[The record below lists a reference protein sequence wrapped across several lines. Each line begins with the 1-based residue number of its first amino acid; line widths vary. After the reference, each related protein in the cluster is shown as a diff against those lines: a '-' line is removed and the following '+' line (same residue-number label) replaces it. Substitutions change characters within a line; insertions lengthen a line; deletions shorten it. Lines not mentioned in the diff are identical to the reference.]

1 MKIVHTLIAGLFGG
15 LTNSIGIWLCGFLG
29 ITTALG
35 FNFTPELTMKWLLPR
50 LVPSALWGLLFLLPF
65 WEKTIFR
72 KGIVLSLLPAV
83 FMLFMVF
90 PKMGAGMLG
99 LMWGN
104 TAPLF
109 ALFFTVIWGL
119 TAASWL
125 KLFKQDKNADL
136 VRVGVSQVSL
146 K

>member
-1 MKIVHTLIAGLFGG
+1 MKIVHALIAGLLGG
-15 LTNSIGIWLCGFLG
+15 LTNSLGIWLCGLLG

-35 FNFTPELTMKWLLPR
+35 FNFTPELTMNWLLPR

-65 WEKTIFR
+65 WEQKLFS
-72 KGIVLSLLPAV
+72 KGLILSLFPAA

-99 LMWGN
+99 LAWGA

-109 ALFFTVIWGL
+109 ALFFTGVWGL
-119 TAASWL
+119 TAAAWL
-125 KLFKQDKNADL
+125 SFTRQH
-136 VRVGVSQVSL
+136 Q
-146 K
+146 

>member
-1 MKIVHTLIAGLFGG
+1 
-15 LTNSIGIWLCGFLG
+15 LG

-65 WEKTIFR
+65 WENNLFR
-72 KGIVLSLLPAV
+72 KGAVLSLLPAI

-99 LMWGN
+99 LVWGN
-104 TAPLF
+104 TAPFF
-109 ALFFTVIWGL
+109 ALFFTLIWGL
-119 TAASWL
+119 TAALWL
-125 KLFKQDKNADL
+125 KLFK
-136 VRVGVSQVSL
+136 
-146 K
+146 